1 MHVVAMLVK
10 PEANRREVVEN
21 VAEFSKQ
28 AVGECRHVAPVD
40 KLSLSAANIS
50 HVAPVDYSLVC

>member
-21 VAEFSKQ
+21 VAEVSKQ
-28 AVGECRHVAPVD
+28 AVGECRHGAPVD
-40 KLSLSAANIS
+40 KLSLSAANS